1 MGKRICLNLP
11 NIRMTGNLNHRNSFE
26 IHLAF
31 IMTFFIFRDYAAK
44 TEDETI
50 KDLFGFALRSLRK

>member
-31 IMTFFIFRDYAAK
+31 IMTFFIFRDYDAK